1 MIPEVKEG
9 RLIGLLA
16 AVTKL
21 TITESQL
28 TSRLSYCKIQWC
40 KRISYEI
47 SSKLLQ
53 CRLLHSLLEHGV
65 DSRPAD

>member
-16 AVTKL
+16 AEQVNYNRITVNQQ
-21 TITESQL
+21 TIVLQISVVQEN
-28 TSRLSYCKIQWC
+28 
-40 KRISYEI
+40 SYEI

-53 CRLLHSLLEHGV
+53 FCLLHSLLEHGV
-65 DSRPAD
+65 DSRPTD